1 VGDLVLFLPFLALFG
16 VIIYM
21 QTRQRKKI
29 QARQADLQAALS
41 VGAPIML
48 TCGLY
53 GDVAG
58 LDDATVDV
66 EIAPGVVSRFARAAV
81 LEVRTEDKAPDIADS
96 DTDTDTDTD
105 TDSDTDSE
113 IDTEVDTDT
122 DTDAD
127 TGTGTGPGT
136 GTPTSRPT
144 KPLARDDPSA

>member
-29 QARQADLQAALS
+29 QARQTELQAALS

-58 LDDATVDV
+58 LDDTTVDV
-66 EIAPGVVSRFARAAV
+66 EIAPGVVARFARAAV
-81 LEVRTEDKAPDIADS
+81 LEMRTNDSVLDSDDSDSDS
-96 DTDTDTDTD
+96 DTTNDTTNDTT
-105 TDSDTDSE
+105 
-113 IDTEVDTDT
+113 
-122 DTDAD
+122 
-127 TGTGTGPGT
+127 
-136 GTPTSRPT
+136 TSRPA
-144 KPLARDDPSA
+144 KPLAHDDPSA

>member
-96 DTDTDTDTD
+96 DTD
-105 TDSDTDSE
+105 SE

-122 DTDAD
+122 DTEADAD
-127 TGTGTGPGT
+127 TDADTGTGPGT
-136 GTPTSRPT
+136 GIPTSRPT

>member
-1 VGDLVLFLPFLALFG
+1 MGDLVLFLPFLALFG

-96 DTDTDTDTD
+96 DTD
-105 TDSDTDSE
+105 SE

-122 DTDAD
+122 DTEADAD
-127 TGTGTGPGT
+127 TDADTGTGPGT
-136 GTPTSRPT
+136 GIPTSRPT

>member
-1 VGDLVLFLPFLALFG
+1 MGDLVLFLPFLALFG

-41 VGAPIML
+41 VGAPILL

-96 DTDTDTDTD
+96 DTD
-105 TDSDTDSE
+105 SE

-122 DTDAD
+122 DTGAD
-127 TGTGTGPGT
+127 TGTRTGPGT